1 MSIISGETLDTT
13 VPAVAVRSE
22 GRNIVLDLYDG
33 RQIRFPADR
42 YRILKNARE
51 DELSQVKLELG
62 GRALRWDNLDEDLTV
77 AGILAGRFQ
86 LPP

>member
-1 MSIISGETLDTT
+1 MNIMVAETLDAA
-13 VPAVAVRSE
+13 VPATSVRAE
-22 GRNIVLDLYDG
+22 GRTIVLDLYDG

-42 YRILKNARE
+42 FRLLKEASIE
-51 DELSQVKLELG
+51 ELKQVKLELD

-86 LPP
+86 LPL